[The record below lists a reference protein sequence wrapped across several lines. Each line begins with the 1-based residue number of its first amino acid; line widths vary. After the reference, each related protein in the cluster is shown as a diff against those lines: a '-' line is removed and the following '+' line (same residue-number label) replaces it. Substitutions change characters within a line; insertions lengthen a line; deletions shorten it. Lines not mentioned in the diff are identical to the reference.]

1 MARIASVL
9 DVDHVVNIL
18 QRRCNDQGIR
28 LKWTDDQE
36 LAATNG
42 KEIILPKIQ
51 QPVTKAALDKL
62 YGFVIHEAGHHTR
75 PEIFDIARGALEKGA
90 TDGMMALLNI
100 IEDDAMER
108 EVSSKYRG
116 DAAALGNLNSTILTE
131 LADVLTG
138 FEIPEEATTEDMA
151 PMTACGVS
159 QLSRTNW
166 DGYSTEARAA
176 YFAALPDKAATE
188 VNTLAMEG
196 WHEKMQ
202 DVTDP
207 HSAWDLTID
216 LYKRLYPDADDDE
229 LEEIREAGHKGP
241 TESGEEGDSEEP
253 AGGSDGV
260 PNDEAGDTSGN
271 AGDGEETEEGDAE
284 GKATGGE
291 GKVVSWKDFVLS
303 EHNEWKASEP
313 GQFGSIGIDWSD
325 YDGDGSLMLM
335 PQHLINVVD
344 CRKGKG
350 EDISTGFRGSPD
362 KFLSNNAEAR
372 RFGSQIRR
380 YIQAKARTQV
390 VREKYHG
397 KLDKSSLVRLAL
409 PPIDGGEYNK
419 RVFYDW
425 EDQKELNTCIH
436 VLTDWSGSMN
446 GRKMKYA
453 ADASGRLVFTF
464 DRILRVPVQLA
475 AFSNRA
481 SECDIGLIKGFNDR
495 SVSPQD
501 IADSFSKFYRYTSA
515 NNDADAVM
523 WAYNQLKR
531 RKEDRKILL
540 VLSDGCPAGAYNYSS
555 GHLNLQAVTSQIE
568 KEGKIE
574 LYGVGICSDAVESY
588 YTNTRVLKGPDEIN
602 STLMNI
608 IKDGAYK

>member
-1 MARIASVL
+1 MSKQASVL
-9 DVDHVVNIL
+9 DVDHVVNVL
-18 QRRCNDQGIR
+18 QRRCNDQGIQ
-28 LKWTDDQE
+28 LQWTDDQQM
-36 LAATNG
+36 AATNG
-42 KEIILPKIQ
+42 KNIILPRIN

-75 PEIFDIARGALEKGA
+75 PEIFDIGRGALAKGA

-116 DAAALGNLNSTILTE
+116 DAAALGTLNSTILGE
-131 LADVLTG
+131 LAEELPNLV
-138 FEIPEEATTEDMA
+138 IPPEATAQDIA
-151 PMTACGVS
+151 PMAACGVS

-166 DGYSTEARAA
+166 DGYSTEARAK
-176 YFAALPDKAATE
+176 YFAALPDLAAQE
-188 VNTLAMEG
+188 INTLAKEG
-196 WHEKMQ
+196 WHERMQ
-202 DVTDP
+202 QVTDP
-207 HSAWDLTID
+207 HSSWDLTID
-216 LYKRLYPDADDDE
+216 LYKRLYPDADDDK
-229 LEEIREAGHKGP
+229 LEEIREAGHQGP
-241 TESGEEGDSEEP
+241 PDAGEGEGEESSGRGDD
-253 AGGSDGV
+253 ANDG
-260 PNDEAGDTSGN
+260 E
-271 AGDGEETEEGDAE
+271 AGDGEGEAKAGEGQEETDAE

-303 EHNEWKASEP
+303 EHNEWKPREE
-313 GQFGSIGIDWSD
+313 GQFGSIGIDWTD
-325 YDGDGSLMLM
+325 YDGDGNLMMM
-335 PQHLINVVD
+335 PQHLVNVVD
-344 CRKGKG
+344 CRKGHG
-350 EDISTGFRGSPD
+350 DIHDSHRGKPSN
-362 KFLSNNAEAR
+362 FLSNNAEAR

-425 EDQKELNTCIH
+425 EEQKELNTCIH

-446 GRKMKYA
+446 GSKMRYA
-453 ADASGRLVFTF
+453 ADASGRLVYTF

-475 AFSNRA
+475 AFSNRKT
-481 SECDIGLIKGFNDR
+481 ECDIGLIKGFNDR

-501 IADSFSKFYRYTSA
+501 IAESFSKFYRYTAA

-531 RKEDRKILL
+531 RKEDRKILI
-540 VLSDGCPAGAYNYSS
+540 VLSDGCPAGSYAYSN
-555 GHLNLQAVTSQIE
+555 GHRNLQHVTKQIE

-574 LYGVGICSDAVESY
+574 LYGVGICSEAVEAY
-588 YTNTRVLKGPDEIN
+588 YTNTRVLKSPGEIN
-602 STLMNI
+602 ATLMNI

>member
-1 MARIASVL
+1 MNKNASVL

-18 QRRCNDQGIR
+18 QRRCNDQGIQLR
-28 LKWTDDQE
+28 WTDDQE
-36 LAATNG
+36 MAATNG
-42 KEIILPKIQ
+42 KQIILPKIQ

-116 DAAALGNLNSTILTE
+116 DASALGNLNSTILDE
-131 LADVLTG
+131 LAEQLTTLT
-138 FEIPEEATTEDMA
+138 IPDEATEQDLA
-151 PMTACGVS
+151 PMSACGLS

-166 DGYSTEARAA
+166 DGYSTKARAK
-176 YFAALPDKAATE
+176 YFGALPDKAADQ
-188 VNTLAMEG
+188 VNTLASEG
-196 WHEKMQ
+196 WHERMQ
-202 DVTDP
+202 QVTDP
-207 HSAWDLTID
+207 HSAWDLTMD

-229 LEEIREAGHKGP
+229 LEEIREAGHQGPPEDSEGKGEGSSEGDDDA
-241 TESGEEGDSEEP
+241 TAGEARDGDGTAQGDTGEEEGD
-253 AGGSDGV
+253 
-260 PNDEAGDTSGN
+260 NK
-271 AGDGEETEEGDAE
+271 

-291 GKVVSWKDFVLS
+291 GKVVHWKDFVLS
-303 EHNEWKASEP
+303 EHNEWKAKEE
-313 GQFGSIGIDWSD
+313 GQFGSIGIDWTD
-325 YDGDGSLMLM
+325 YDGDGTLMLM
-335 PQHLINVVD
+335 PQHLVNVVD
-344 CRKGKG
+344 CRKGHG
-350 EDISTGFRGSPD
+350 NIHDGHRGDPSNFISD
-362 KFLSNNAEAR
+362 NAEAR

-380 YIQAKARTQV
+380 YIQAKERTQV

-453 ADASGRLVFTF
+453 ADASGRLVYTF

-481 SECDIGLIKGFNDR
+481 SECDIGLIKRFNDR

-531 RKEDRKILL
+531 RKEDRKILI
-540 VLSDGCPAGAYNYSS
+540 VLSDGCPAGAYSYSN
-555 GHLNLQAVTSQIE
+555 GHINLQHVTQQIE
-568 KEGKIE
+568 KEGNIE

-588 YTNTRVLKGPDEIN
+588 YTNTRVLKGPGEIN

>member
-1 MARIASVL
+1 MSRQASVL

-18 QRRCNDQGIR
+18 QRRCNDQGIQ
-28 LKWTDDQE
+28 LKWTDDQAM
-36 LAATNG
+36 AATNG
-42 KEIILPKIQ
+42 KQIILPKIQ

-75 PEIFDIARGALEKGA
+75 PEIFDIARGALAKGA

-108 EVSSKYRG
+108 EVSGKYRG
-116 DAAALGNLNSTILTE
+116 DASALGNLNSTILDE
-131 LADVLTG
+131 LADALNG
-138 FEIPEEATTEDMA
+138 FEIPEEATAQDIA
-151 PMTACGVS
+151 PMSACGIS

-166 DGYSTEARAA
+166 DGYSTEARAK
-176 YFAALPDKAATE
+176 YFAALPDKAASE
-188 VNTLAMEG
+188 VNALAQEG

-202 DVTDP
+202 QVTDP
-207 HSAWDLTID
+207 HSAWDLTMD
-216 LYKRLYPDADDDE
+216 LYKRLHPDADDDE
-229 LEEIREAGHKGP
+229 LEDIREAGHQGSP
-241 TESGEEGDSEEP
+241 EEGEGEGTENT
-253 AGGSDGV
+253 AGS
-260 PNDEAGDTSGN
+260 
-271 AGDGEETEEGDAE
+271 GDGDQPDEGSGAGHDAE
-284 GKATGGE
+284 GELQEGDPESKATGGE
-291 GKVVSWKDFVLS
+291 GKVVNWKDFVLS
-303 EHNEWKASEP
+303 EHNEWKPSKE
-313 GQFGSIGIDWSD
+313 GQFGNIGIDWSD
-325 YDGDGSLMLM
+325 YDGDGEIMLM

-350 EDISTGFRGSPD
+350 EVHTGYRGTPD
-362 KFLSNNAEAR
+362 RFLSDNAEAR

-380 YIQAKARTQV
+380 HIQAKARTQV

-446 GRKMKYA
+446 GHKMKYA
-453 ADASGRLVFTF
+453 ADASGRLVYTF

-475 AFSNRA
+475 AFSNR
-481 SECDIGLIKGFNDR
+481 STECDIGLIKGFNDR
-495 SVSPQD
+495 SVCPQD

-531 RKEDRKILL
+531 RKEERKILI
-540 VLSDGCPAGAYNYSS
+540 VLSDGCPAGAYSHSN
-555 GHLNLQAVTSQIE
+555 GHKNLQHVTKSIE
-568 KEGKIE
+568 KDGKVE

-588 YTNTRVLKGPDEIN
+588 YTNTRVLMLPSEIN
-602 STLMNI
+602 TTLMNI